1 MKLLKEIQ
9 KRATKQVK
17 QIRHLS
23 YSEQLKRLNLPTLRY
38 RRHRGDMLEVYK
50 ILHDIY
56 DKETTTGILN
66 LSRNTST
73 RGHSLKLTTQRSR
86 LELRRNSLLFCSQ
99 SCETME
105 FFPRSGNIS
114 QRQSVRIKTGQD
126 VEPAN
131 EVQLQRRALPLME
144 GSGQRGQRPTS
155 SIHR

>member
-1 MKLLKEIQ
+1 MSVSTCCTSHWSEHILNTALQLGSHTKWRTLKLLKKIQ

-38 RRHRGDMLEVYK
+38 RWHRGDMLEVYK

-56 DKETTTGILN
+56 DKEITTWILN

-105 FFPRSGNIS
+105 FFPRNGNIS
-114 QRQSVRIKTGQD
+114 QRQSVRIKTGQH
-126 VEPAN
+126 VA
-131 EVQLQRRALPLME
+131 
-144 GSGQRGQRPTS
+144 
-155 SIHR
+155 